1 MTDHSPSDLVVSRA
15 QVPWR
20 KWVEPWYF
28 SYALLGVM
36 LAGLAPILLPL
47 AISRSGSPAEVG
59 LVMAAFNLGGLA
71 APLWGGLADRYRL
84 HRLLLIAGLLLAAA
98 GMALF
103 AFSQSASA
111 WLVLAVIQGVGVAA
125 ASTVANLFIVEQH
138 DRAEW
143 DVRIGWLQTFYGSGQ
158 VIGLLAAGI
167 LSRSNLRVGL
177 LVAAGVAALAAVLGW
192 LTTHTPPKQLEPRPV
207 LLHPVQHGEWAINS
221 PQRLYHLINL
231 KGLKQF
237 GTVRRSSFG
246 LFTLLWFIS
255 FAGAAGVFSL
265 FPIWMEKVYAVNTT
279 VSSTGFALAAGLGL
293 ALYSPSGSWT
303 RRFGAGPVLR
313 AGLGVR
319 LLAFLGLLVLGISG
333 LALGWLALVLFML
346 IVVAW
351 SPITVSGTDWAARLS
366 TIGEGEG
373 LGIFN
378 ASTAVAG
385 VAGSVLGGWAAG
397 QWGYPAVSVLGA
409 AGVVIG
415 LVLSTRMPKTD

>member
-1 MTDHSPSDLVVSRA
+1 MSSDSPSDVVASQA
-15 QVPWR
+15 QAPWR

-47 AISRSGSPAEVG
+47 AVSRTGSPAEVG

-84 HRLLLIAGLLLAAA
+84 HRLLLVGGLLMAAA
-98 GMALF
+98 GMAFF
-103 AFSQSASA
+103 AFSQSAGA
-111 WLVLAVIQGVGVAA
+111 WLALAIVQGIGVAA

-143 DVRIGWLQTFYGSGQ
+143 DVRIGWLQTFYGAGQ
-158 VIGLLAAGI
+158 VAGLLAAGL
-167 LSRSNLRVGL
+167 LSRSNLSLGL
-177 LVAAGVAALAAVLGW
+177 LVAAGVAALAALLGW
-192 LTTHTPPKQLEPRPV
+192 LTTRTPPKSLEPRPV
-207 LLHPVQHGEWAINS
+207 LLHPIRHVELAMNS
-221 PQRLYHLINL
+221 PQRMYHLINL

-237 GTVRRSSFG
+237 GTVLRSSFG
-246 LFTLLWFIS
+246 LFTALWFIS

-265 FPIWMEKVYAVNTT
+265 FPVWMEKVYAVNST

-293 ALYSPSGSWT
+293 ALYTPSCNWT
-303 RRFGAGPVLR
+303 RQFGAGPVLR
-313 AGLGVR
+313 IGLGVR
-319 LLAFLGLLVLGISG
+319 LLAFLGLLVLGVSG

-346 IVVAW
+346 IVLAW

-385 VAGSVLGGWAAG
+385 VAGSILGGWAAG

-415 LVLSTRMPKTD
+415 LVLSTRMPRTD